1 MPLGAIISHSAIS
14 LDGSHGRNDES
25 TEGRHRRTLISLR
38 RHRERRSSITRAFA
52 TRFRDEAAVREYSRA
67 ADECAP
73 QRTRVCVRADLVG
86 RVITIRSVYKGMH
99 QGGNKSGAHRES
111 ICFHLHGRAAR
122 EGPTADVDGEGR
134 HPESG
139 GFFRAERIARSRE
152 LFMEWLLKSYG
163 RGCPVFAKHA
173 RHRRL
178 ILSRRGKRQAAA
190 PSPSPPPPIG
200 SAPRS
205 GALVVFL
212 GRNNTGRTMSS

>member
-1 MPLGAIISHSAIS
+1 MKP
-14 LDGSHGRNDES
+14 
-25 TEGRHRRTLISLR
+25 
-38 RHRERRSSITRAFA
+38 REANIRVPRMNARRSA
-52 TRFRDEAAVREYSRA
+52 
-67 ADECAP
+67 
-73 QRTRVCVRADLVG
+73 RTRVCVRADLVG
-86 RVITIRSVYKGMH
+86 RVITIRSAYKGMH

-122 EGPTADVDGEGR
+122 EGPTADEDGEGR

-178 ILSRRGKRQAAA
+178 ILSRRGKHQA
-190 PSPSPPPPIG
+190 PPPFSLPSSTNRIG
-200 SAPRS
+200 PEIRRS
-205 GALVVFL
+205 RCFSW
-212 GRNNTGRTMSS
+212 TE